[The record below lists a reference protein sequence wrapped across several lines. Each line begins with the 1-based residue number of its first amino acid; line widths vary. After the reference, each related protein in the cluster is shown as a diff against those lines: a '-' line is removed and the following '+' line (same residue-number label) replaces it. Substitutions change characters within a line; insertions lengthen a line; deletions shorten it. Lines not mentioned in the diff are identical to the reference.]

1 PDNADVAVIEFF
13 DYMCHFCQQSSPV
26 LEKAIAENKN
36 VRTFFKDFT
45 IFADRTPISGMGAK
59 IGLYIFNKYGQ
70 EKYYEFH
77 NKLMSEAGRAMKD
90 RKDYTPSNLAALVNG
105 LGYKEI
111 LDQQGNFLLTVE
123 MRDQLQNVLDANMM
137 LADKLNYSGTP
148 VFIVM
153 NMKNPQNKTTTI
165 MPGAPDF
172 YRLQQA
178 INKAKGN

>member
-1 PDNADVAVIEFF
+1 
-13 DYMCHFCQQSSPV
+13 
-26 LEKAIAENKN
+26 
-36 VRTFFKDFT
+36 
-45 IFADRTPISGMGAK
+45 
-59 IGLYIFNKYGQ
+59 

-178 INKAKGN
+178 IDKAKGN

>member
-1 PDNADVAVIEFF
+1 I
-13 DYMCHFCQQSSPV
+13 
-26 LEKAIAENKN
+26 
-36 VRTFFKDFT
+36 
-45 IFADRTPISGMGAK
+45 
-59 IGLYIFNKYGQ
+59 
-70 EKYYEFH
+70 
-77 NKLMSEAGRAMKD
+77 
-90 RKDYTPSNLAALVNG
+90 TPSVAEQEGQQTETEATGAPQKHHYTLNQQVGSITALVNG

-178 INKAKGN
+178 IDKAKGN